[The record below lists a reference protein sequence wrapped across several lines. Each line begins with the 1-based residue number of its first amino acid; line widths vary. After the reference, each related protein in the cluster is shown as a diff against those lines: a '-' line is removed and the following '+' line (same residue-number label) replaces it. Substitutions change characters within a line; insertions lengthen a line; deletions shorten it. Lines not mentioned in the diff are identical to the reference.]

1 MRGALLVA
9 FCTLT
14 GCTRSE
20 ETRPAPPPEGVPAAA
35 QPRASSAPA
44 SAAPAA
50 PAPLPAM
57 TEQTWHFDTPFGP
70 NEVVVLVPQGA
81 TKDAALPVLVAFHG
95 RGESLKGPKRGARG
109 WVQDYALGAAVSRL
123 GAPPLTPADFGG
135 MVDPRHL
142 ADING
147 SLGTT
152 PYRGL
157 IVVCPY
163 LPDFLKGREAVPQGQ
178 MLARFIVEDVLPRV
192 YRETPAAGTPQTTSV
207 DGVSLGGRASLL
219 VGWLRPEAFGVVAAL
234 QPALDSDEAGFF
246 AELARTA
253 HEKNHAQKVRLLTS
267 TEDYFLGPTQKLGS
281 ALGAR
286 ELPHRLDVVV
296 GTHTYEFNRGPGAYE
311 MLLFHDRALRSPAA
325 P

>member
-9 FCTLT
+9 FCALT

-20 ETRPAPPPEGVPAAA
+20 ETRHASPPEEVPSAAAKPPAPDPPGSGAPAPPP
-35 QPRASSAPA
+35 AP
-44 SAAPAA
+44 S
-50 PAPLPAM
+50 LSM
-57 TEQTWHFDTPFGP
+57 SERTWHFDTPFGP
-70 NEVVVLVPQGA
+70 NEVVVLVPEGA
-81 TKDAALPVLVAFHG
+81 ARDAALPVLVAFHG

-123 GAPPLTPADFGG
+123 GAPPLSPADFGG
-135 MVDPRHL
+135 MVDPKHL
-142 ADING
+142 AEINR

-157 IVVCPY
+157 IVVCPF
-163 LPDFLKGREAVPQGQ
+163 LPDFLKGREAIPQGQ

-219 VGWLRPEAFGVVAAL
+219 VGWLRPEAFGAVAAL

-253 HEKNHAQKVRLLTS
+253 HEKNHEQKVRLLTS
-267 TEDYFLGPTQKLGS
+267 TEDYFLGPTQKLAS

-286 ELPHRLDVVV
+286 ELPHQIDVVV
-296 GTHTYEFNRGPGAYE
+296 GTHTYEFNRGPGVYE
-311 MLLFHDRALRSPAA
+311 MLIFHDRALRGA